1 MKTRA
6 MAEIAGFK
14 TRISKA
20 CSPITALRSRVQA
33 LDQPFSFPNT
43 AIECTVFIAEK
54 GAELEELKLTVTE
67 LLRHLKE
74 QIQNAMNFTAA
85 KKDQSEREKKS

>member
-6 MAEIAGFK
+6 TTEIAGFK

-33 LDQPFSFPNT
+33 LDQPFGFPNT

-54 GAELEELKLTVTE
+54 GAELEELKHRDRASAT
-67 LLRHLKE
+67 
-74 QIQNAMNFTAA
+74 
-85 KKDQSEREKKS
+85 SEGANPKRYEFYSREEG